1 LSKLKLSDISTE
13 TGFDPRPVHVG
24 FMVDKAALKPV
35 SLRVF
40 SCQYHST
47 LIFFLIT
54 AFTRTNEQSIVLLN
68 KQCCIGNRTTLD
80 RSAGYFQGL
89 ILSLTQG

>member
-1 LSKLKLSDISTE
+1 ME
-13 TGFDPRPVHVG
+13 TGFDPRSVDVE

-40 SCQYHST
+40 SCQYHPI

-54 AFTRTNEQSIVLLN
+54 AFTRINEQSTGILN
-68 KQCCIGNRTTLD
+68 KQCCIGNKTTLD
-80 RSAGYFQGL
+80 R
-89 ILSLTQG
+89 